1 MSRVFGILLVGLLSL
16 SPGKSAFAMDFKCY
30 WEFGV
35 RTDSVTETMDQ
46 SKRGFEAGSNARL
59 RGDGGYQDVSA
70 NQFSYSSGSKAVEM
84 TDKVFGFDGVKLF
97 TNGNLKVSMKSGPF
111 AGQDVA
117 RYKCEKNSIDVIE
130 YLKSMGV
137 APVARTKSCSFN
149 CN

>member
-1 MSRVFGILLVGLLSL
+1 MKKSFRLLSGGLLFFLFSQ
-16 SPGKSAFAMDFKCY
+16 STEAMDFKCY

-35 RTDSVTETMDQ
+35 RTHSVTETMDQ
-46 SKRGFEAGSNARL
+46 SKRGYQPGSNTEL

-70 NQFSYSSGSKAVEM
+70 NQFNYSSGSKAVEM
-84 TDKVFGFDGVKLF
+84 TDNVFGFDGVKLF
-97 TNGNLKVSMKSGPF
+97 TNGNLKVSIKSGPF

>member
-1 MSRVFGILLVGLLSL
+1 MKEKFGLLSVGLLL
-16 SPGKSAFAMDFKCY
+16 FLFNQPAQAMDFKCY

-35 RTDSVTETMDQ
+35 RTDSVTQTMDQ

-70 NQFSYSSGSKAVEM
+70 NQFSYSSGGKAVEM
-84 TDKVFGFDGVKLF
+84 TDNVFGFDGVKLF
-97 TNGNLKVSMKSGPF
+97 TNGNLKVSIKSGPF

-130 YLKSMGV
+130 YLKSKGV